1 MNKPLR
7 IAFLLPNLKGGGLE
21 RVGLNLIKGMM
32 GRNLKLDLVLTSAIG
47 EFLSDVPSEIRT
59 IDLKTPMG
67 FRLKS
72 AAESILPLKKYLQKE
87 KPDIVVSHLYI
98 YNIVAAIAKILA
110 MSPTYLVLVEHAS
123 LYESRNRGRG
133 TQVWL
138 LPLLMRYLYPLAGS
152 VIAVSQSL
160 ARELEAD
167 LKLKP
172 NSIKTIYNPV
182 INESLFLK
190 AKEAVEHPWFKE
202 GEPPVILGVGRL
214 ATQKDFPTLIRAFAM
229 VRQVQPARL
238 VILGD
243 GPEKA
248 KLAALIQELNLEND
262 VALLGFT
269 KNPYAYMARAGV
281 FVLSSAWEGLPTV
294 LIEAMAIGTPIVS
307 TNCKN
312 GPEEILDG
320 GKYGEL
326 VSVGNSEAMAQSILG
341 VLSGDRKQ
349 VDPDWLDQFTWK
361 TAIQNYLNLLGIAQS

>member
-1 MNKPLR
+1 MNKPQR

-21 RVGLNLIKGMM
+21 RVGLNLIKGMR
-32 GRNLKLDLVLTSAIG
+32 GRNLQLDLVLTGATG
-47 EFLSDVPSEIRT
+47 EFLADVPSEIRV

-67 FRLKS
+67 YRLKS
-72 AAESILPLKKYLQKE
+72 AAESILPLIKYLQKE

-98 YNIVAAIAKILA
+98 YNIVSAIAKILA
-110 MSPTYLVLVEHAS
+110 ISPTYLVLVEHAS
-123 LYESRNRGRG
+123 LYESKKRGRG

-138 LPLLMRYLYPLAGS
+138 LPLLMRYLYPLTNS

-167 LKLKP
+167 LNLKP
-172 NSIKTIYNPV
+172 GTIKTIYNPV
-182 INESLFLK
+182 IDESLFLK
-190 AKEAVEHPWFKE
+190 ARETVEHPWFKA

-214 ATQKDFPTLIRAFAM
+214 AEQKDFPTLIRAFAI
-229 VRQVQPARL
+229 VRQAKPARL

-248 KLAALIQELNLEND
+248 KLTALIRELGLEND
-262 VALLGFT
+262 IALLGFK

-294 LIEAMAIGTPIVS
+294 LIEAMAVGTPVVS
-307 TNCKN
+307 TNCKS

-320 GKYGEL
+320 GKYGDL
-326 VSVGNSEAMAQSILG
+326 VAVGNSAAMAQSILK
-341 VLSGDRKQ
+341 VLSGDRRP
-349 VDPDWLDQFTWK
+349 VDPAWLDQFTWK
-361 TAIQNYLNLLGIAQS
+361 TALQNYLDLLGIA